1 MGMTN
6 DRHVMDVAAEADREA
21 LYAGLQAS
29 LIVITEILFRVGRID
44 LIPMAEAPVR
54 RALRIGACIG
64 SDADLAARAAGD
76 PTMHGAVGA
85 ELR

>member
-1 MGMTN
+1 ML
-6 DRHVMDVAAEADREA
+6 DVAAEANREA

-29 LIVITEILFRVGRID
+29 LIVITDLLIQAGRID
-44 LIPMAEAPVR
+44 LIPLAEAPVR

-76 PTMHGAVGA
+76 PTMHGAVA
-85 ELR
+85 AALRQAVRP